1 MESLERWQQTLGL
14 GNQFILAQLCEGA
27 DEHKLCHC
35 VSFTKKHVGKSRIT
49 IVFFKKE
56 KKVTYL

>member
-14 GNQFILAQLCEGA
+14 GNQFILAQLCEGT

-35 VSFTKKHVGKSRIT
+35 VSFTKEHVKAGLQLY
-49 IVFFKKE
+49 FFKKK